1 MSDEKKFDSQKF
13 AENLRDKI
21 HEEIHDKI
29 HVGIAGGRPPIRV
42 GFPFGS
48 RPYGGGL
55 IWGVILTVVGIGLLL
70 DHLGIISFDRLWRFW
85 PLFLV
90 FAGIIN
96 FRSPERRFWGIVLLF
111 AGVVLQ
117 LNQLGFTR
125 LGWEE
130 LWPVLLI
137 AAGLMLMWNALD
149 ARKRRA
155 DSPPSS
161 NDPRTTLNEAVVFGG
176 LERRMTSQDFQGGD
190 VTAIFG
196 GVELDLTEASM
207 IGSQATLAITA
218 IFGGVEVRVPSTW
231 QVAFRG
237 SPIFGGVED
246 KTRTP
251 RVDDPTNSNLKT
263 LVITGAVI
271 FGGLEIKN

>member
-1 MSDEKKFDSQKF
+1 MSDEKQFDPEDF
-13 AENLRDKI
+13 GRDLHDRIHKDVHEKI
-21 HEEIHDKI
+21 NEG
-29 HVGIAGGRPPIRV
+29 VSGRRPPMVV
-42 GFPFGS
+42 GFRLGG

-55 IWGVILTVVGIGLLL
+55 VWGVILTVFGIALLL
-70 DHLGIISFDRLWRFW
+70 DHMGIISFDRLWRFW
-85 PLFLV
+85 PLLLV
-90 FAGIIN
+90 FAGFVN
-96 FRSPERRFWGIVLLF
+96 VRSHERRFWGIVLLF
-111 AGVVLQ
+111 AGIILQ
-117 LNQLGFTR
+117 LNELGFSR
-125 LGWEE
+125 IGWGE

-149 ARKRRA
+149 ARKRRGEN
-155 DSPPSS
+155 PPSS
-161 NDPRTTLNEAVVFGG
+161 SDPRTTLNEAVVFGG

-196 GVELDLTEASM
+196 GVELDLTEAN
-207 IGSQATLAITA
+207 IQGNQATLAITA
-218 IFGGVEVRVPSTW
+218 IFGGVEVRVPSSW
-231 QVAFRG
+231 QVAYRG

-251 RVDDPTNSNLKT
+251 RMDAAGSNPKT

>member
-21 HEEIHDKI
+21 HNEIHDKI
-29 HVGIAGGRPPIRV
+29 HEGVTGRRPPMKV

-55 IWGVILTVVGIGLLL
+55 IWGVILTVVGVGLLL

-85 PLFLV
+85 PLFLI
-90 FAGIIN
+90 FAGIVN
-96 FRSPERRFWGIVLLF
+96 FRSPERRFWGIMLLF
-111 AGVVLQ
+111 AGAILQ
-117 LNQLGFTR
+117 LNQLGYSRF
-125 LGWEE
+125 GWAEF
-130 LWPVLLI
+130 WPVILI
-137 AAGLMLMWNALD
+137 AAGLMLMWNALE
-149 ARKRRA
+149 ARKRRSES
-155 DSPPSS
+155 SPSGS
-161 NDPRTTLNEAVVFGG
+161 DPRTTLNEAVVFGG

-196 GVELDLTEASM
+196 GVELDLTEAS
-207 IGSQATLAITA
+207 IKGDQATLAITA

-251 RVDDPTNSNLKT
+251 RMDDPASSSPKT